1 MQDSSIIELFNRRSE
16 QALSEMQKKYGK
28 LCSQIAY
35 NILNNNEDA
44 EEAVNMAYEKV
55 WEAIPPAQ
63 PKSLCGY
70 LCATVRNTALNSSDK
85 IRRHPCE
92 SFYDELGEII
102 PDSRTVETEYDS
114 NQIGIYINTFLGK
127 IKKKNR
133 QIFVA
138 RYYYNMSVSDIAGSL
153 GISESAVKTQLSRTR
168 AKLRTYP
175 EERGVE
181 V

>member
-1 MQDSSIIELFNRRSE
+1 MLDSGIVELYNQRSE
-16 QALSEMQKKYGK
+16 QAISETQKKYGK
-28 LCSQIAY
+28 LCSRIAN

-44 EEAVNMAYEKV
+44 EEAVNMAYERL

-70 LCATVRNTALNSSDK
+70 LCATVRNIALNCYDK
-85 IRRHPCE
+85 LKRSPCE

-102 PDSRTVETEYDS
+102 PDSKTVETEYDS
-114 NQIGIYINTFLGK
+114 RQISVYINQFLGK
-127 IKKKNR
+127 QKKRNR
-133 QIFVA
+133 QIFTA
-138 RYYYNMSVSDIAGSL
+138 RYFYNMSISSIACAA
-153 GISESAVKTQLSRTR
+153 GISESAVKTVLSRTR
-168 AKLRTYP
+168 VKLRAYL